1 MIATATRK
9 KRCEKVRY
17 ATKVEADAALD
28 RIDAE
33 RPREIGRKL
42 PVRSCRCFRCG
53 GHHLTSQAKR

>member
-1 MIATATRK
+1 MIATA

-17 ATKVEADAALD
+17 ATKGEADAALD

-33 RPREIGRKL
+33 RPRQRGRKL
-42 PVRSCRCFRCG
+42 PVRSYGCFRCG